1 MPSLRDR
8 VSLAHGSSSF
18 GVDTAYLLRVM
29 KKGEETELQVLSVR
43 ELLALALRS
52 LPGYPLV
59 LGFKPTDDEMVD
71 WSYISGSLPWLQT
84 KGRLGT
90 VCENLREHRLAVVI
104 CSTEEAR
111 SRLEVRGRK
120 IGREH
125 GFPGRGK
132 ESMVFNILHT
142 RGIIGDS
149 VSLAIRRVVD
159 DLILLHTE
167 IMTAA
172 VRPGIEERQ

>member
-8 VSLAHGSSSF
+8 LSLAPGSSSS
-18 GVDTAYLLRVM
+18 GADRAYLLRVM
-29 KKGEETELQVLSVR
+29 NKGEETELRVLSVR
-43 ELLALALRS
+43 ELLVLALRT

-59 LGFKPTDDEMVD
+59 LGFKPTDDEMAD

-84 KGRLGT
+84 TDRFGT

-125 GFPGRGK
+125 GFPGRG
-132 ESMVFNILHT
+132 EGRS
-142 RGIIGDS
+142 
-149 VSLAIRRVVD
+149 
-159 DLILLHTE
+159 
-167 IMTAA
+167 
-172 VRPGIEERQ
+172 